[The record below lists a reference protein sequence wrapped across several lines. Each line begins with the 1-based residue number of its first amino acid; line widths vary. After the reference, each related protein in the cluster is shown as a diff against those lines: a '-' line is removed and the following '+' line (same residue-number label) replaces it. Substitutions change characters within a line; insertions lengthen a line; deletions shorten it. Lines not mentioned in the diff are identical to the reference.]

1 MGQVCCIGHI
11 DSRSE
16 HLMLHT
22 FSSLPANKVQVFTST
37 LSTLV
42 QCLCSLSSSLSY
54 LVVFSTTHIIFVV
67 GEGDGW
73 PLGNCDDSYCHMLQS
88 SSVVEGRTA

>member
-22 FSSLPANKVQVFTST
+22 FSSLPANKVQVFTAT

-42 QCLCSLSSSLSY
+42 QCLCSLSLSLSY
-54 LVVFSTTHIIFVV
+54 LVVFSTTCIIFVV
-67 GEGDGW
+67 GRGTGGPW
-73 PLGNCDDSYCHMLQS
+73 ATVLMVTAICPNPVQLLK
-88 SSVVEGRTA
+88 VE